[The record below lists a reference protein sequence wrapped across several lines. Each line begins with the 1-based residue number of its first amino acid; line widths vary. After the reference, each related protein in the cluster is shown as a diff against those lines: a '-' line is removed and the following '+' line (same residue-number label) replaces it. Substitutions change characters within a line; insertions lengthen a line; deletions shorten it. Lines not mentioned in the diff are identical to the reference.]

1 MQQIGPGFSFAKKIA
16 EKTGRKILLVVNA
29 RGGSSVKE
37 WIKGAES
44 RYYEEAIRRTKQALK
59 YGQLKAILWHQGE
72 SDARDAAYLD
82 KLSGVVKCLR
92 TELGAENVPFIAGE
106 LAYWRSTFLVF
117 NDMIKDIDKVIENS
131 AVVSAEGCTMLK
143 DETDPHFSRDGQIL
157 LGERYAD
164 KILEYCYSE

>member
-1 MQQIGPGFSFAKKIA
+1 M
-16 EKTGRKILLVVNA
+16 
-29 RGGSSVKE
+29 
-37 WIKGAES
+37 
-44 RYYEEAIRRTKQALK
+44 
-59 YGQLKAILWHQGE
+59 WHQGE

-82 KLSGVVKCLR
+82 KLSGVVKGLR

-157 LGERYAD
+157 IGERYAD
-164 KILEYCYSE
+164 ALLKMLE